1 MIVRNWYK
9 RNVSAAKKIKV
20 QRSVSSGEDPRK
32 YVQLRLKSEDGKTFT
47 INMDPNEA
55 MELGSL
61 LSFHA
66 SKRIGN

>member
-9 RNVSAAKKIKV
+9 RNLSSAKKIKV
-20 QRSVSSGEDPRK
+20 QRSVASGEDPQK

-47 INMDPNEA
+47 INMDPLEA
-55 MELGSL
+55 MELSSL

-66 SKRIGN
+66 AKRVE